1 MLLRICLIIAI
12 LAGAGV
18 IAISQLQVRPHI
30 EGIIA
35 EREQQRDRGN
45 KLDVALKDKSKKL
58 ADTENVLTTTKRTLE
73 DTQGQLTVANGKIEE
88 QGRRVNTLQE
98 NLDKAQNELN
108 SSKQK
113 LAQWEVLPITPDQVK
128 GLIKSEKELKLANE
142 VLESEKKILQREYKV
157 TKAELDRYKQGS
169 EAVVE
174 LPAGLKGKILVVDP
188 KWNFVVLDFG
198 AKEGA
203 LPNGVMMVSRDSKL
217 VAKIKISSVEQ
228 ERCIANIMP
237 GWKLTDVMEGDL
249 VIY

>member
-88 QGRRVNTLQE
+88 QGRRT
-98 NLDKAQNELN
+98 
-108 SSKQK
+108 
-113 LAQWEVLPITPDQVK
+113 
-128 GLIKSEKELKLANE
+128 
-142 VLESEKKILQREYKV
+142 
-157 TKAELDRYKQGS
+157 
-169 EAVVE
+169 
-174 LPAGLKGKILVVDP
+174 
-188 KWNFVVLDFG
+188 
-198 AKEGA
+198 
-203 LPNGVMMVSRDSKL
+203 
-217 VAKIKISSVEQ
+217 
-228 ERCIANIMP
+228 
-237 GWKLTDVMEGDL
+237 
-249 VIY
+249 